1 MKFSKR
7 WVKNQSVIWR
17 LFRLSASSNCFEW
30 LSRRTMLS
38 KFAYLRLES
47 GFKLKA
53 GTDFSSPE
61 KFHHIVAHENVQFSA
76 AKNEARSSKNA
87 DENAKCLV
95 VKELQLL
102 RHHACSKIV
111 NLSIRPC
118 PNKIAS
124 KLEIRLL
131 PIVLFRAQEWISE
144 QAFNWSL
151 IYKIKLLIISRD

>member
-1 MKFSKR
+1 
-7 WVKNQSVIWR
+7 
-17 LFRLSASSNCFEW
+17 
-30 LSRRTMLS
+30 MLS
-38 KFAYLRLES
+38 KFAYLILES

-61 KFHHIVAHENVQFSA
+61 EFHRIVAHENVQFSA

-111 NLSIRPC
+111 NMSIRPC

-124 KLEIRLL
+124 KLEILDCSHS
-131 PIVLFRAQEWISE
+131 FYSE
-144 QAFNWSL
+144 HKSEYQS
-151 IYKIKLLIISRD
+151 KLSIDHSSCER